1 MSNAGGRAGSR
12 AAILTGWWLPLPAL
26 LGGGGMRGDNA
37 AYLLSGSGAGVCRV
51 KAGLLRSAV
60 SAAR

>member
-1 MSNAGGRAGSR
+1 
-12 AAILTGWWLPLPAL
+12 
-26 LGGGGMRGDNA
+26 MRGDNA